1 MTSVSPS
8 LTLSPAMS
16 RHEADKPPEQEGG
29 MATADKTDTEQ
40 SEAPQAV
47 PKRKGQLKYLL
58 LLAAA
63 LLAVILVTVLVQK
76 PTNVDEYI
84 KSSGYVGVFLMALI
98 GSASPVWPL
107 PGSWAIFIAAGLG
120 LNPIILGLLGGLGE
134 SIGELT
140 GYTAG
145 FGGQVALQ
153 RLKRYAQIEKW
164 MKRWGG
170 LTIFVV
176 SAIPNVFIKLATIAA
191 GSLRYP
197 LWKFF
202 AFCWSGKTIKS
213 LAFAFAGYGLFD
225 GIRHLID
232 RIF

>member
-1 MTSVSPS
+1 
-8 LTLSPAMS
+8 MS
-16 RHEADKPPEQEGG
+16 HHETDKQPEQNCN
-29 MATADKTDTEQ
+29 TDTTDKSDGEQ
-40 SEAPQAV
+40 SAKPVAGV
-47 PKRKGQLKYLL
+47 KKKGQLKYLL
-58 LLAAA
+58 LLVAA
-63 LLAVILVTVLVQK
+63 LLTIILVTVLVQK
-76 PTNVDEYI
+76 PTNFDEYVQ
-84 KSSGYVGVFLMALI
+84 SSGYVGVFMMAVI

-120 LNPIILGLLGGLGE
+120 LNPIILGLLGGIGE
-134 SIGELT
+134 PIGELT
-140 GYTAG
+140 GYTFG

-170 LTIFVV
+170 LTIFLV

-197 LWKFF
+197 LWRFF
-202 AFCWSGKTIKS
+202 IFCWAGKTIKS
-213 LAFAFAGYGLFD
+213 FAFAFAGYGLFD
-225 GIRHLID
+225 GIKHLID

>member
-1 MTSVSPS
+1 
-8 LTLSPAMS
+8 MS
-16 RHEADKPPEQEGG
+16 HHETDKPPEHESDI
-29 MATADKTDTEQ
+29 ATADKSDEEQ
-40 SEAPQAV
+40 SAKPVAGV
-47 PKRKGQLKYLL
+47 KKKGQLKYLL

-76 PTNVDEYI
+76 PSNFDEYL
-84 KSSGYVGVFLMALI
+84 KSSGYTGVLMMALI

-107 PGSWAIFIAAGLG
+107 PGSWAIFVAAGLG
-120 LNPIILGLLGGLGE
+120 LNPIILGLIGGIGE
-134 SIGELT
+134 ATGELT
-140 GYTAG
+140 GYTFG

-153 RLKRYAQIEKW
+153 RLKRYAQIERW

-170 LTIFVV
+170 LTIFLV
-176 SAIPNVFIKLATIAA
+176 SAIPNVFIKLATISA

-197 LWKFF
+197 LWRFF
-202 AFCWSGKTIKS
+202 IFCWSGKTIKS
-213 LAFAFAGYGLFD
+213 FAFAFAGYGLFD

>member
-1 MTSVSPS
+1 
-8 LTLSPAMS
+8 
-16 RHEADKPPEQEGG
+16 
-29 MATADKTDTEQ
+29 MATIEKTGVEQ
-40 SEAPQAV
+40 SEAPQAA
-47 PKRKGQLKYLL
+47 PKKKGQLKYLL
-58 LLAAA
+58 LLVAA
-63 LLAVILVTVLVQK
+63 LLAVILVTVLVQR
-76 PTNVDEYI
+76 PSNFDEYL
-84 KSSGYVGVFLMALI
+84 KSSGYTGVFIMALI

-120 LNPIILGLLGGLGE
+120 LNPIILGLIGGIGE

-140 GYTAG
+140 GYTFG

-153 RLKRYAQIEKW
+153 RLKQYARIERW

-170 LTIFVV
+170 LTIFFV

-202 AFCWSGKTIKS
+202 VFCWSGKTIKS
-213 LAFAFAGYGLFD
+213 MAFAFAGYGLFE

>member
-1 MTSVSPS
+1 
-8 LTLSPAMS
+8 
-16 RHEADKPPEQEGG
+16 
-29 MATADKTDTEQ
+29 MAIVEKTDAEPA
-40 SEAPQAV
+40 EAPQVV
-47 PKRKGQLKYLL
+47 PKRKGQLKYML

-63 LLAVILVTVLVQK
+63 LLAVILITVLVQR
-76 PTNVDEYI
+76 PSNFDEYM
-84 KSSGYVGVFLMALI
+84 KSSGYTGVFMMALI

-120 LNPIILGLLGGLGE
+120 LNPIILGLIGGIGE
-134 SIGELT
+134 PIGELT
-140 GYTAG
+140 GYTFG

-153 RLKRYAQIEKW
+153 RLKRYAQIERW

-170 LTIFVV
+170 LTIFVM

-202 AFCWSGKTIKS
+202 IFCWAGKTIKS
-213 LAFAFAGYGLFD
+213 FGFAFAGYGLFE

>member
-1 MTSVSPS
+1 
-8 LTLSPAMS
+8 
-16 RHEADKPPEQEGG
+16 
-29 MATADKTDTEQ
+29 MAAADKTDTEQ

-63 LLAVILVTVLVQK
+63 LLAVILVTVFVQK
-76 PTNVDEYI
+76 PKNIDEYI

-202 AFCWSGKTIKS
+202 LFCWSGKTIKS

>member
-1 MTSVSPS
+1 
-8 LTLSPAMS
+8 MS

-29 MATADKTDTEQ
+29 IAAADKTDTEQ

-63 LLAVILVTVLVQK
+63 LLAIILVTVLVQR
-76 PTNVDEYI
+76 PTNFDQYI

-98 GSASPVWPL
+98 GSASPIWPL
-107 PGSWAIFIAAGLG
+107 PGSVAIFIAAGLG
-120 LNPIILGLLGGLGE
+120 LNPIILGLIGGLGE

-176 SAIPNVFIKLATIAA
+176 SAVPNFFIKLATIAA

-202 AFCWSGKTIKS
+202 LFCWSGKTIKS
-213 LAFAFAGYGLFD
+213 LAFAFAGYGFFD